1 MRVAIR
7 RLIIGAITLT
17 AAGALLSF
25 FLMAN
30 NERPQVTNCDEAAAL
45 ALQTCSGGLPL
56 PASEMV
62 SDMQRYCG
70 IRDFSCRD
78 IPPEMLGVPQVQARE
93 D

>member
-1 MRVAIR
+1 MRASIK

-17 AAGALLSF
+17 AAGALLWF
-25 FLMAN
+25 CVIAN

-45 ALQTCSGGLPL
+45 ALQTCSGGPPL
-56 PASEMV
+56 PASEVV
-62 SDMQRYCG
+62 SDMRRYCG

-93 D
+93 H